1 MSSIET
7 FLGGGAPSRRELSM
21 IAVQARTVPGNAVA
35 TQEGFFEEAS
45 RLHAM
50 FPHAQLLLYPELHLS
65 GLAPLG
71 GSQGGSIAL
80 PDEPIPGPLTSR
92 LCDLART
99 LGIWLVPGSLVE
111 RAADGAIYNTAIA
124 INPAG
129 EIVARYRKVFPWR
142 PWEKAAA
149 GAEFTVFDMPGIG
162 RVGLMICYDG
172 WFPEVARQL
181 AWMGAEVIL
190 QPSATTTVDRPQEI
204 VLARAKR
211 DREPGLRGER
221 ELQRPARSRGI
232 GRVRSGATGPSP
244 GGRERRGHPAQPQ
257 PRQRRPRPDARL
269 DRARIEAARPVR
281 GRGTG
286 PPPPDVP
293 RRCSRQARG
302 AREGNAPRWR
312 VKRRAASSPGIEHP
326 YQIRA

>member
-204 VLARAKR
+204 VLARANAIVNQVYVVNVNCSGR
-211 DREPGLRGER
+211 PGPGASVVCDPE
-221 ELQRPARSRGI
+221 
-232 GRVRSGATGPSP
+232 GRVLYQAGENDEVIPLNLNLDNVALVRTRGSTGLGS
-244 GGRERRGHPAQPQ
+244 
-257 PRQRRPRPDARL
+257 RPLDQFEAEARDLHLPMYHGDARGK
-269 DRARIEAARPVR
+269 RAAREKATLHA
-281 GRGTG
+281 GG
-286 PPPPDVP
+286 
-293 RRCSRQARG
+293 
-302 AREGNAPRWR
+302 
-312 VKRRAASSPGIEHP
+312 
-326 YQIRA
+326 